1 MESFNRELFWMDLDK
16 IESNPDKMKFVVE
29 LTNSVREHKMKF
41 IQEMKFKDAAEW
53 RDDERYLNSVLEN
66 LIKNEESNIDNDIEN
81 APEK

>member
-41 IQEMKFKDAAEW
+41 IQEMK
-53 RDDERYLNSVLEN
+53 Y
-66 LIKNEESNIDNDIEN
+66 SNFL
-81 APEK
+81 